1 MAALDDLVSI
11 NGKLADWII
20 NTSPPAND
28 AAAAQAM
35 KQVVGLHIQ
44 LDQLVTKLQL
54 ADLQQQNAA
63 LAAVLAKQGPII
75 SGIGKQIATVTNDV
89 KLVQSIISFAAQAV
103 AAAAQIET
111 IVAAL

>member
-1 MAALDDLVSI
+1 
-11 NGKLADWII
+11 
-20 NTSPPAND
+20 
-28 AAAAQAM
+28 M

-75 SGIGKQIATVTNDV
+75 SGINKQIATVTNDV
-89 KLVQSIISFAAQAV
+89 KFVQSIISFAAQAV

-111 IVAAL
+111 VVAAL